1 MVIIRFLAPATLAVF
16 LIAKMIEL
24 RCWLAKKAIT
34 RANRF
39 MTYAPRFGRCN
50 EIIIVVVVVVM
61 AMVIVTAILDRDG
74 VMFVWNG

>member
-50 EIIIVVVVVVM
+50 EIIIVVAVVV
-61 AMVIVTAILDRDG
+61 VIVTAILDRDG